1 MRRHIIIPVSAAASV
16 AALMALGTTSI
27 SAEMLSDTIR
37 DDISYTRTYDV
48 EPRAHERV
56 DRDAMRGAIGD
67 GDVEQKDYDDAVDV
81 DANSTDTIDNAD
93 SENQQEPTSQETVG
107 TSNQT
112 PSSSRINQSV
122 QQLAGSLDVDPST
135 VSRQDIVDIAMSRVG
150 NSYYQHAGLGPSGFS
165 CDGFTAWVYSVA
177 GVRIFDSIADSS
189 AGGQSAY
196 ISSIGAM
203 KTNIDELQPGDVL
216 FFGSSWSGLRH
227 AAIYIGKSEDGTP
240 QMAHASGY
248 VHPDGTQ
255 DGVVIGPLDADFLG
269 GGSPLS

>member
-1 MRRHIIIPVSAAASV
+1 MRRHIIIPVSVAASV

-56 DRDAMRGAIGD
+56 DRDAMRDAIGD
-67 GDVEQKDYDDAVDV
+67 GDVEQKDCDDAVDV
-81 DANSTDTIDNAD
+81 DANSTDTVDDAD
-93 SENQQEPTSQETVG
+93 SENQQEPTYQETVG
-107 TSNQT
+107 TSNQ
-112 PSSSRINQSV
+112 PSSSSRIDQSV
-122 QQLAGSLDVDPST
+122 TQLAASLDTDPST
-135 VSRQDIVDIAMSRVG
+135 VSRQDIVDIALSRVG
-150 NSYYQHAGLGPSGFS
+150 NSHYQHAGLGPSGFS

-189 AGGQSAY
+189 AGGQSTY

-203 KTNIDELQPGDVL
+203 KTSIDELQPGDVL

-227 AAIYIGKSEDGTP
+227 AAIYIGKGEDGTP

-269 GGSPLS
+269 GGSPLA

>member
-1 MRRHIIIPVSAAASV
+1 MRHHIIILVSATASV

-48 EPRAHERV
+48 EPCAHERV
-56 DRDAMRGAIGD
+56 DRDAMRDAIGD

-81 DANSTDTIDNAD
+81 DANSTDTVDDAD

-112 PSSSRINQSV
+112 PSSSRIDQSV
-122 QQLAGSLDVDPST
+122 TQLAASLDTDPST

-150 NSYYQHAGLGPSGFS
+150 NSHYQHAGLGPSGFS

-203 KTNIDELQPGDVL
+203 KTSIDELQPGDVL

-227 AAIYIGKSEDGTP
+227 AAIYIGKSDDGTP

-255 DGVVIGPLDADFLG
+255 DGVVVGPLDADFLG
-269 GGSPLS
+269 GGSPLA

>member
-1 MRRHIIIPVSAAASV
+1 MRRHIIILVSAAASV

-48 EPRAHERV
+48 KPRAHERV
-56 DRDAMRGAIGD
+56 DRDAMRDAIGD
-67 GDVEQKDYDDAVDV
+67 GDVEQKDYDDAVDT
-81 DANSTDTIDNAD
+81 DANSIDTVDDAD

-112 PSSSRINQSV
+112 PSSSRIDQSV
-122 QQLAGSLDVDPST
+122 TQLSASLDTDPST
-135 VSRQDIVDIAMSRVG
+135 VSRQDIVDIALSRVG
-150 NSYYQHAGLGPSGFS
+150 NSHYQHAGLGPSGFS

-203 KTNIDELQPGDVL
+203 KTSIDELQFGDVL

-227 AAIYIGKSEDGTP
+227 AAIYIGKGENGTP

-255 DGVVIGPLDADFLG
+255 DGVVVGPLDADFLG
-269 GGSPLS
+269 GGSPLA

>member
-1 MRRHIIIPVSAAASV
+1 MRRHIIILVSAAASV

-56 DRDAMRGAIGD
+56 DRDAMRDAIGD
-67 GDVEQKDYDDAVDV
+67 GDVEQKDYDDAVDA
-81 DANSTDTIDNAD
+81 DANSIDTVDDAD

-112 PSSSRINQSV
+112 PSSSRIDQSV
-122 QQLAGSLDVDPST
+122 TQLSASLDTDPST
-135 VSRQDIVDIAMSRVG
+135 VSRQDIVDIALSRVG
-150 NSYYQHAGLGPSGFS
+150 NSHYQHAGLGPSGFS

-203 KTNIDELQPGDVL
+203 KTSIDELQFGDVL

-227 AAIYIGKSEDGTP
+227 AAIYIGKGEDGTP

-269 GGSPLS
+269 GGSPLA